1 VRSAF
6 EIRRLSL
13 DRLPVEIMR
22 INKRIV
28 FPIAVSLLCVSY
40 MCSAAASPASSS
52 IVIQMFSESGS
63 LDLTSANH
71 AAALRQTST
80 PIHITVT
87 GATVASM
94 HPIEVYA
101 CLTTEEAMRLAG
113 KSSTL
118 ASANLRIWND
128 RNEWTTLKPM
138 AKLGGRLG
146 VRIAVLYSASAR
158 ILLQVQLRVPASQA
172 PGTYQGVLTLEALEQ

>member
-1 VRSAF
+1 
-6 EIRRLSL
+6 
-13 DRLPVEIMR
+13 M
-22 INKRIV
+22 
-28 FPIAVSLLCVSY
+28 SY
-40 MCSAAASPASSS
+40 MCSAATPPVPLST
-52 IVIQMFSESGS
+52 VIQILSESSS
-63 LDLTSANH
+63 LDLNSADH
-71 AAALRQTST
+71 TAALRQTST
-80 PIHITVT
+80 PVRMTVT
-87 GATVASM
+87 GATVGSM

-128 RNEWTTLKPM
+128 RAEWTTLKPM

-158 ILLQVQLRVPASQA
+158 ILLQVQLRVPASQE
-172 PGTYQGVLTLEALEQ
+172 PGTYQGVLTLEAMEQ

>member
-1 VRSAF
+1 
-6 EIRRLSL
+6 
-13 DRLPVEIMR
+13 MC
-22 INKRIV
+22 INKRIFFV
-28 FPIAVSLLCVSY
+28 IVSLLCMSY
-40 MCSAAASPASSS
+40 MCSAATSSAPLS
-52 IVIQMFSESGS
+52 IVIQMFPESGS
-63 LDLTSANH
+63 LDLTSADH

-80 PIHITVT
+80 PVRIMVT
-87 GATVASM
+87 GATVTSM

-101 CLTTEEAMRLAG
+101 CLTTEEAMRLVG

-118 ASANLRIWND
+118 ANANLRIRDD

-172 PGTYQGVLTLEALEQ
+172 PGTYQGVLMLEALEL